1 MERSRMVGEY
11 ESRMMMLSQ
20 EIERLNGNLR
30 VKVDE
35 INRI

>member
-1 MERSRMVGEY
+1 MVGEY